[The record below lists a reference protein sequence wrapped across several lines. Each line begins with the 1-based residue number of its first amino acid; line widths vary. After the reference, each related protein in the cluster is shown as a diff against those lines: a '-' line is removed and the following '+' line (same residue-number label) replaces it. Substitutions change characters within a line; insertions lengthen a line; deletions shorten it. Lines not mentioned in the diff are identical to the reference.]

1 MAGAFFADNGQA
13 TGQWPTT
20 LAVTS
25 CGGQHAVHARP
36 AKLCSGTMQPKK
48 ICSALMYRTHKSSSS
63 QGALPHFSS
72 ISDLEGQRY
81 AICRE
86 VDQSRVG
93 NVVHQVV
100 DAGGPCASVNAL
112 KLCYPTAKIL
122 CELSASIRRLIR
134 QACLMEH
141 KLMVRVTLLQA

>member
-1 MAGAFFADNGQA
+1 
-13 TGQWPTT
+13 
-20 LAVTS
+20 
-25 CGGQHAVHARP
+25 
-36 AKLCSGTMQPKK
+36 
-48 ICSALMYRTHKSSSS
+48 MYRTHKSSSS

-100 DAGGPCASVNAL
+100 DGAL
-112 KLCYPTAKIL
+112 RK
-122 CELSASIRRLIR
+122 CERIEA
-134 QACLMEH
+134 
-141 KLMVRVTLLQA
+141 LLPYCKNTV